1 MMQIGTTE
9 RQIIEAIKRS
19 KHIKIV
25 VDYGFL
31 SLPFSA
37 ESSDI
42 KKLTHDIAL
51 AVQDYYIKLK

>member
-1 MMQIGTTE
+1 MQIGTTE

-25 VDYGFL
+25 VDYGLL
-31 SLPFSA
+31 SLSWNA

-42 KKLTHDIAL
+42 KKTNTRHRACGSRLL
-51 AVQDYYIKLK
+51 Y

>member
-1 MMQIGTTE
+1 MQIGTTE

-19 KHIKIV
+19 KHISIV
-25 VDYGFL
+25 VDYGLL
-31 SLPFSA
+31 SLSWNA